1 MTQDD
6 FSESYPQPAE
16 GEEAAAAYPREGEA
30 PAESPSDESKPNILT
45 RWYDALAQIGLGES
59 LVRVST
65 TAIFLLITIAIVW
78 VLRAFYTGPSTAG
91 RTQRALAAEPTPA
104 AGISASSAPLEPLD
118 AGISAIG
125 LRRFANLHTIIP
137 DRPRTEV
144 EIYTVVEGDTVI
156 GIAEKYGL
164 RPQTVLWG
172 NYYTLRDD
180 PHNLRPGQQLNILPV
195 DGTYYEWQAGD
206 GLNGVAEFFGATPE
220 DILGFPANELDA
232 ASIGDFS
239 NPNIASG
246 TWLIVPGGE
255 RPFISW
261 SAPIGVT
268 RTDPASAGVLGPG
281 ACEPISGGAVGFGSF
296 IWPTNNHFLSG
307 FDYSPETNHRGID
320 LDGETGDPIYAVD
333 AGVVVYS
340 GWNDWGYGNMMIVD
354 HGNDW
359 QSLYAHLSGLNYGCG
374 QSVGQGTV
382 IGAMGS
388 TGNSTG
394 SHLHFELMHSRYSKV
409 NPHDFLPPP

>member
-16 GEEAAAAYPREGEA
+16 GEEAAAHAREGAA
-30 PAESPSDESKPNILT
+30 PTDNLSDEQQANILT
-45 RWYDALAQIGLGES
+45 RWYDTLAQIGLGES
-59 LVRVST
+59 LVRMST
-65 TAIFLLITIAIVW
+65 TAIFLLITVAIVW
-78 VLRAFYTGPSTAG
+78 VLRAFYAAPSPAG
-91 RTQRALAAEPTPA
+91 KTPGALAAEPIAAPVLSA
-104 AGISASSAPLEPLD
+104 AGVPVSLD
-118 AGISAIG
+118 AGVSTIG
-125 LRRFANLHTIIP
+125 LRRLANLHTIIP
-137 DRPRTEV
+137 DRPRKEIEV
-144 EIYTVVEGDTVI
+144 YTVVEGDTVI

-164 RPQTVLWG
+164 RAQTVLWG

-180 PHNLRPGQQLNILPV
+180 PHNLRPGQKLNILPV

-206 GLNGVAEFFGATPE
+206 GLNGVADFFGVKPDA
-220 DILGFPANELDA
+220 IINYPANKLDA
-232 ASIGDFS
+232 AAVGDLS
-239 NPNIASG
+239 NPDIASG

-268 RTDPASAGVLGPG
+268 RTDPASANTLGPG
-281 ACEPISGGAVGFGSF
+281 ACQPIDGGAVGFGSF
-296 IWPTNNHFLSG
+296 IWPTDQHFLSG
-307 FDYSPETNHRGID
+307 FDYSPETNHYGID

-340 GWNDWGYGNMMIVD
+340 GWNDWGYGNMIIVD
-354 HGNDW
+354 HGDDW
-359 QSLYAHLSGLNYGCG
+359 QSLYAHLSALNYGCG

-382 IGAMGS
+382 VGAMGS

-409 NPHDFLPPP
+409 NPWDFLPPP